1 MLVLMLVAAA
11 TLRLCLVAGA
21 RQLCRIHTVRTGK
34 VFHVSQQIQG
44 DHLYFSS
51 GTPRLIKHP
60 CKKNTAL
67 YLGRQIFF
75 TRDNFKSSLL
85 PLSLPT
91 SIKVGIPEVTSAHI
105 AGSVLLL
112 VVDQKVY
119 VYDYEANSWN
129 ASIGIEH
136 PVSHISGDNCCY
148 SGHPFCVDIS
158 NSVFAY
164 LHGDQISQTNVYFSN
179 TRGYTFQKFAYE
191 RQGLCRFSQSRC
203 GHTGPG
209 WVLNPKGLVSC
220 KKRRGHGETRTEK
233 RPCEDAGR
241 PCRGAA
247 TSQGMPRITG
257 HHQEL
262 EERCGVASS
271 SASAGAGSANTRLL
285 ASTKAELAGSLGGVF
300 YFHSL
305 SQVGLLLIDQ
315 GKAMFSYSEH
325 PLNRSLG
332 LPFDYNGTL
341 DILITPGQ
349 KGILIFWFEKSLL
362 VSGNAGQL
370 VYPVPVDEEPRI
382 SYSSV
387 SEANVT
393 IHNIAANQNELAVL
407 TRENSLYYGSL
418 GILPSSLIKF
428 SGQNIWSQ
436 EAAVMFT
443 DVGQLEILTPLPDPM
458 FPAFDFQRCPMN
470 VQEILMDPQLQVDV
484 CKVELLQGEFDNK
497 MYSID
502 MNSKLQL
509 TALMIPRPG
518 RSPVPLAM
526 VSNPHSLGLQVAIY
540 EDGYTYD
547 GNTKHRLNISLRQQH
562 HWGRANPNF
571 TSSIKKPT
579 VSTIT
584 LDVAN
589 KEISC
594 VDLKPLTALI
604 SVGCDQEKKIV
615 IQKWREGKFQEVT
628 KAEFVLLEVNGLF
641 TYTYS
646 LTAQMALCRSQPQN
660 WTTIL
665 ESAGD
670 KRPFAWDRENYISC
684 HDPDNDAPLR
694 WPDVPYQ
701 ILGGPTA
708 NKVIFDQRNGIYVFF
723 LSIVDPYYSYC
734 HLETTFSVYVYGA
747 LPPSIIPTTV
757 TIIPLIMAMLL
768 SVWSAYMIPKLL
780 HTEKGLRLKEFWMNL
795 CRRLRNLCPCF
806 QGRR

>member
-44 DHLYFSS
+44 DRLYFSS

-60 CKKNTAL
+60 CKKNIAL

-164 LHGDQISQTNVYFSN
+164 LHGDQISQTHVYFSN

-191 RQGLCRFSQSRC
+191 RQ
-203 GHTGPG
+203 
-209 WVLNPKGLVSC
+209 
-220 KKRRGHGETRTEK
+220 
-233 RPCEDAGR
+233 
-241 PCRGAA
+241 
-247 TSQGMPRITG
+247 
-257 HHQEL
+257 
-262 EERCGVASS
+262 
-271 SASAGAGSANTRLL
+271 
-285 ASTKAELAGSLGGVF
+285 AELAGSLGGVF

-370 VYPVPVDEEPRI
+370 VYPVPMDEEPRI

-443 DVGQLEILTPLPDPM
+443 DVGQVEILTPLPDPM

-484 CKVELLQGEFDNK
+484 CKVELLQGEFDNR

-615 IQKWREGKFQEVT
+615 IQNKISACSNGILDPVGLQDNYSYIIEKEAYDPNFRGQMSREDLVVNYRYEKLGCPRLVYYNTPWRPVVELWREGKFQEVT

-708 NKVIFDQRNGIYVFF
+708 NRVIFDQRNGIYVFF

>member
-21 RQLCRIHTVRTGK
+21 QQLCRIHTVRTGK
-34 VFHVSQQIQG
+34 VFRVSQQIQG

-60 CKKNTAL
+60 CKKNIAL

-112 VVDQKVY
+112 VVNQKVY

-191 RQGLCRFSQSRC
+191 RQ
-203 GHTGPG
+203 
-209 WVLNPKGLVSC
+209 
-220 KKRRGHGETRTEK
+220 
-233 RPCEDAGR
+233 
-241 PCRGAA
+241 
-247 TSQGMPRITG
+247 
-257 HHQEL
+257 
-262 EERCGVASS
+262 
-271 SASAGAGSANTRLL
+271 
-285 ASTKAELAGSLGGVF
+285 AELVGSLGGVF

-370 VYPVPVDEEPRI
+370 VYPVPMDEEPRI

-387 SEANVT
+387 SEANIT

-443 DVGQLEILTPLPDPM
+443 DVGQVEILTPLPDPM

-484 CKVELLQGEFDNK
+484 CKVELLQGEFDNR

-518 RSPVPLAM
+518 RSPVPMAM

-540 EDGYTYD
+540 EDGYTHD

-579 VSTIT
+579 LSTIT

-795 CRRLRNLCPCF
+795 CRRLRNLCPF
-806 QGRR
+806 PKQALSAQRRSPKLS

>member
-1 MLVLMLVAAA
+1 MLVLMLVVAAA

-21 RQLCRIHTVRTGK
+21 QQLCRIHTVRTGK

-51 GTPRLIKHP
+51 RTPRLIKHP
-60 CKKNTAL
+60 CKKNIAL

-91 SIKVGIPEVTSAHI
+91 SIKVGVPEVTSAHI

-112 VVDQKVY
+112 VVNQKVY
-119 VYDYEANSWN
+119 VYDYEANFWN

-191 RQGLCRFSQSRC
+191 RQ
-203 GHTGPG
+203 
-209 WVLNPKGLVSC
+209 
-220 KKRRGHGETRTEK
+220 
-233 RPCEDAGR
+233 
-241 PCRGAA
+241 
-247 TSQGMPRITG
+247 
-257 HHQEL
+257 
-262 EERCGVASS
+262 
-271 SASAGAGSANTRLL
+271 
-285 ASTKAELAGSLGGVF
+285 AELVGSLGGVF

-443 DVGQLEILTPLPDPM
+443 DVGQVEILTPLPDPM

-470 VQEILMDPQLQVDV
+470 VQEILMDPQLQVDI
-484 CKVELLQGEFDNK
+484 CKVELLQGEFDNR

-502 MNSKLQL
+502 MNSELQL

-665 ESAGD
+665 ESSGD
-670 KRPFAWDRENYISC
+670 KRPFFAWDRENYISC

-734 HLETTFSVYVYGA
+734 HLGTTFSVYVYGA

>member
-21 RQLCRIHTVRTGK
+21 QQLCRIHTVRTGK
-34 VFHVSQQIQG
+34 VFHVSQQSQG

-60 CKKNTAL
+60 CKKNIAL

-112 VVDQKVY
+112 VVNQKVY

-164 LHGDQISQTNVYFSN
+164 LHGDQISQTHVYFSN

-191 RQGLCRFSQSRC
+191 RQ
-203 GHTGPG
+203 
-209 WVLNPKGLVSC
+209 
-220 KKRRGHGETRTEK
+220 
-233 RPCEDAGR
+233 
-241 PCRGAA
+241 
-247 TSQGMPRITG
+247 
-257 HHQEL
+257 
-262 EERCGVASS
+262 
-271 SASAGAGSANTRLL
+271 
-285 ASTKAELAGSLGGVF
+285 AELVGSLGGVF

-370 VYPVPVDEEPRI
+370 VYPVPLDEEPRI

-443 DVGQLEILTPLPDPM
+443 DVGQVEILTPLPDPM

-484 CKVELLQGEFDNK
+484 CKVELLQGEFDNR

-615 IQKWREGKFQEVT
+615 IQNKISACSNGILDPVGLQDNYSYIIEKEAYDPNFRGQMSREDLVVNYRYEKLGCPRLVYYNTPWRPVVELWREGKFQEVT

>member
-191 RQGLCRFSQSRC
+191 RQ
-203 GHTGPG
+203 
-209 WVLNPKGLVSC
+209 
-220 KKRRGHGETRTEK
+220 
-233 RPCEDAGR
+233 
-241 PCRGAA
+241 
-247 TSQGMPRITG
+247 
-257 HHQEL
+257 
-262 EERCGVASS
+262 
-271 SASAGAGSANTRLL
+271 
-285 ASTKAELAGSLGGVF
+285 AELAGSLGGVF

-615 IQKWREGKFQEVT
+615 IQNKISACSNGILDPVGLQDNYSYIIEKEAYDPNFRGQMSREDLVVNYLYEKLGCPRLVYYNTPWRPVVELWREGKFQEVT

>member
-1 MLVLMLVAAA
+1 M
-11 TLRLCLVAGA
+11 
-21 RQLCRIHTVRTGK
+21 
-34 VFHVSQQIQG
+34 
-44 DHLYFSS
+44 
-51 GTPRLIKHP
+51 
-60 CKKNTAL
+60 
-67 YLGRQIFF
+67 
-75 TRDNFKSSLL
+75 
-85 PLSLPT
+85 
-91 SIKVGIPEVTSAHI
+91 VGIPEVTSAHI

-129 ASIGIEH
+129 ASIATKSCSDWLESMRDINGNCVGVDVRKDRGGPRMACTHLVTSLGEKGDLREQGIEH

-164 LHGDQISQTNVYFSN
+164 LHGDQISQTHVYFSN

-191 RQGLCRFSQSRC
+191 RQV
-203 GHTGPG
+203 T
-209 WVLNPKGLVSC
+209 
-220 KKRRGHGETRTEK
+220 
-233 RPCEDAGR
+233 
-241 PCRGAA
+241 
-247 TSQGMPRITG
+247 
-257 HHQEL
+257 
-262 EERCGVASS
+262 
-271 SASAGAGSANTRLL
+271 
-285 ASTKAELAGSLGGVF
+285 AELAGSLGGVF

-315 GKAMFSYSEH
+315 GKVGSPAIRQPSPGTGDRSQPAYYTGGLGGARCALTGPVGHADGPGPRVLKAMFSYSEH

-370 VYPVPVDEEPRI
+370 VYPVPMDEEPRI
-382 SYSSV
+382 SYSSI

-418 GILPSSLIKF
+418 GILPSSLIK
-428 SGQNIWSQ
+428 
-436 EAAVMFT
+436 
-443 DVGQLEILTPLPDPM
+443 
-458 FPAFDFQRCPMN
+458 
-470 VQEILMDPQLQVDV
+470 
-484 CKVELLQGEFDNK
+484 VELLQGEFDNR

-615 IQKWREGKFQEVT
+615 IQNKISACSNGILDPVGLQDNYSYIIEKEAYDPNFRGQMSREDLVVNYRYEKLGCPRLVYYNTPWRPVVELPRWREGKFQEVT

>member
-1 MLVLMLVAAA
+1 MLVLMLVVAAA

-21 RQLCRIHTVRTGK
+21 QQLCRIHTVRTGK

-51 GTPRLIKHP
+51 RTPRLIKHP
-60 CKKNTAL
+60 CKKNIAL

-91 SIKVGIPEVTSAHI
+91 SIKVGVPEVTSAHI

-112 VVDQKVY
+112 VVNQKVY
-119 VYDYEANSWN
+119 VYDYEANFWN

-191 RQGLCRFSQSRC
+191 RQ
-203 GHTGPG
+203 
-209 WVLNPKGLVSC
+209 
-220 KKRRGHGETRTEK
+220 
-233 RPCEDAGR
+233 
-241 PCRGAA
+241 
-247 TSQGMPRITG
+247 
-257 HHQEL
+257 
-262 EERCGVASS
+262 
-271 SASAGAGSANTRLL
+271 
-285 ASTKAELAGSLGGVF
+285 AELVGSLGGVF

-443 DVGQLEILTPLPDPM
+443 DVGQVEILTPLPDPM

-470 VQEILMDPQLQVDV
+470 VQEILMDPQLQVDI
-484 CKVELLQGEFDNK
+484 CKVELLQGEFDNR

-502 MNSKLQL
+502 MNSELQL

-615 IQKWREGKFQEVT
+615 IQNEISACSNGILDPVGLQDNYSYIIEKEAYDPNFRGQMSREDLVVNYRYEKLGCPRLVYYNTPWRPVVELWREGKFQEVT

-665 ESAGD
+665 ESSGD
-670 KRPFAWDRENYISC
+670 KRPFFAWDRENYISC

-734 HLETTFSVYVYGA
+734 HLGTTFSVYVYGA